1 MLKIRLHGAFLLF
14 LNVQDEFHVPLK
26 CNGVRWKKKKSGN
39 GALGFY
45 ISLRSISDPLSLW
58 HQHPSLLPMWLS
70 AAAASLCNLSS
81 RVLTWDHSSGPLRS
95 ALQVWHWA
103 DQAKGFTSAGSDAQC
118 CGTPGG
124 TCIVLSCSTDK
135 LSFLSTGVELRM
147 GKWRENV
154 NLGVKIDP
162 STGPELTTPTDQIH
176 TNHTKV
182 DQYHMTHTWQELA
195 ANTANT
201 PNHNSKE
208 QRCPVNVLSDQNLL
222 QKKNQENV
230 FLSVH

>member
-1 MLKIRLHGAFLLF
+1 
-14 LNVQDEFHVPLK
+14 
-26 CNGVRWKKKKSGN
+26 
-39 GALGFY
+39 
-45 ISLRSISDPLSLW
+45 
-58 HQHPSLLPMWLS
+58 
-70 AAAASLCNLSS
+70 
-81 RVLTWDHSSGPLRS
+81 
-95 ALQVWHWA
+95 
-103 DQAKGFTSAGSDAQC
+103 
-118 CGTPGG
+118 
-124 TCIVLSCSTDK
+124 
-135 LSFLSTGVELRM
+135 M

-222 QKKNQENV
+222 QKKIRKMFFFQSIKNIIIMGLIYELTMQWV
-230 FLSVH
+230 LRSLM